1 MFDLDGFFLEWVLFF
16 WWIFFDFIGGV
27 DVIYYEKIGGIFG
40 GFGINFGL
48 IGGLNM
54 LL

>member
-1 MFDLDGFFLEWVLFF
+1 MIYDGFFLEWVLFF

-27 DVIYYEKIGGIFG
+27 DVIYYEKIGGILG